1 MKKLIFILLTLA
13 FLLPAAAQRTPVKS
27 HEWAFMGLEAGS
39 GANWFQV
46 SEPYSRSGF
55 GFGDF
60 FVGMHMEFLFG
71 NRQQHGIFVNEG
83 VQWLKGKFKST
94 EYDGQVSGKVINL
107 YVRPGYKYTFRNA
120 MFIEVYPQLDIPMNP
135 TITDPHVNNPR
146 EYTPPA
152 TDKQAIGFGV
162 GAGWGYNFSDN
173 LAMVMRLTQSFTN
186 MFDGD
191 RADTYGEWFSPGAC
205 KGNLMFEMGFILG
218 FGL

>member
-1 MKKLIFILLTLA
+1 MKKILIL
-13 FLLPAAAQRTPVKS
+13 FLSLSCSLSAIAQRAPVKS
-27 HEWAFMGLEAGS
+27 HEWAFMGLEGGS
-39 GANWFQV
+39 GGNWFQV
-46 SEPYSRSGF
+46 SSPYSRSGF

-60 FVGMHMEFLFG
+60 FVGLHVEFLFG
-71 NRQQHGIFVNEG
+71 SRQQHGIFVNEG

-94 EYDGQVSGKVINL
+94 EYDGQVSGKVTNL

-135 TITDPHVNNPR
+135 TITDPYVDRPK
-146 EYTPPA
+146 EYTPPV
-152 TDKQAIGFGV
+152 TDKQEIGFGL

-186 MFDGD
+186 FFYGD
-191 RADTYGEWFSPGAC
+191 KTDAYGNWFTPGAC
-205 KGNLMFEMGFILG
+205 KGNLLFEMGFILG